1 VLWCVTC
8 CLSKTRTHCHLSG
21 LAHRTPAILTEV
33 LNEKNT
39 RDAHKAGLVL
49 CVNGTTHVGRQG
61 LSEPAGTPFPTGRYR
76 DDLMS
81 AFFSQSR
88 FDRRDPSLA
97 LAQGFSACVDGIVAK
112 DEVMIVRN
120 G

>member
-1 VLWCVTC
+1 
-8 CLSKTRTHCHLSG
+8 
-21 LAHRTPAILTEV
+21 
-33 LNEKNT
+33 
-39 RDAHKAGLVL
+39 
-49 CVNGTTHVGRQG
+49 
-61 LSEPAGTPFPTGRYR
+61 
-76 DDLMS
+76 MS

-88 FDRRDPSLA
+88 FDRLDPSLA